1 MPLKHSDN
9 GPLYAL
15 LDTRQIKLKK
25 KMEKKKFSDEFHI
38 ISN

>member
-9 GPLYAL
+9 GPLYPL
-15 LDTRQIKLKK
+15 LDTRQIKLK